1 MQTYLLF
8 EIANSCAGSSKLIE
22 KLIDSLPQED
32 NFGINPHTHF
42 RYSSKS
48 QKLKQVKVSVGVK
61 FQVYKYN
68 EIALSDYEWY
78 PVYKQTFINAQNW
91 KKIFA
96 HAKSKG
102 FDIWIDVFDLYSV
115 EVIKYN
121 LPLVTGIKLQSSV
134 LNNLKVLTALSE
146 VIKNG
151 KITVMLNVAGRDL
164 SNIKELLKDIRSN
177 YFDNK
182 IILQAGFQ
190 GYPTDKEDLTVSKVR
205 ILKSE
210 FPSTIISYADHVDGS
225 SPLAFDIPV
234 FAVLAGAE
242 HIEKH
247 VCLDRKN
254 TKYDFQSAIEPYECD
269 LLIYKLNEAEKILGT
284 KFIPDKEANYL
295 KTTIEKPIASV
306 HLRAGDIINFKN
318 FDFRRT
324 GQEGLTVAEIKEY
337 MEKRYV
343 LKNDIKPGKP
353 ITKNDLKKARVG
365 VIIACRMKSTRLKH
379 KAILPIQ
386 GLASIERCILNA
398 KKIKSADEI
407 ILATSTLEEDQIL
420 KKYALKHRIRFFAGD
435 PEDVILRYLGVAEKY
450 NLDVT
455 IRVTGDCPIVS
466 YEMAKFL
473 LKRHFEKG
481 NDYTGPKEYCTGQNS
496 EIYSVN
502 TLKRIIKY
510 LGDARHSEYM
520 TWYMLTNK
528 DIFQVDMAEL
538 PKEWIRAYRLTL
550 DVQEDLDMFNAL
562 FEKLGKKEVSI
573 KNVFGVID
581 KNPWIHELNDAMVLK
596 YKSDKKLIDM
606 LNKETRINPPKIKK

>member
-1 MQTYLLF
+1 MRTYLLF

-22 KLIDSLPQED
+22 KLIDSLPQEK
-32 NFGINPHTHF
+32 NTGT
-42 RYSSKS
+42 
-48 QKLKQVKVSVGVK
+48 K

-78 PVYKQTFINAQNW
+78 TVYKQTFINAQDW
-91 KKIFA
+91 KKIFT
-96 HAKSKG
+96 HTKEKG
-102 FDIWIDVFDLYSV
+102 FGVWIDVFDLYSV
-115 EVIKYN
+115 KVLKDN

-146 VIKNG
+146 VIKSG
-151 KITVMLNVAGRDL
+151 KIKVMLNVAGRDL
-164 SNIKELLKDIRSN
+164 SNIKELLKDIKLN
-177 YFDNK
+177 YFDNE

-190 GYPTDKEDLTVSKVR
+190 GYPTDKEDLTVSKVQ

-210 FPSTIISYADHVDGS
+210 FPNTTISYADHVDGS

-234 FAVLAGAE
+234 FAVLAGAG

-247 VCLDRKN
+247 VCLDRKK
-254 TKYDFQSAIEPYECD
+254 TKYDFQSAIEPYECAN
-269 LLIYKLNEAEKILGT
+269 LLYKIRECEKILGT

-295 KTTIEKPIASV
+295 KTTIEKPIASSND
-306 HLRAGDIINFKN
+306 LRANDVINFKN

-324 GQEGLTVAEIKEY
+324 GQDGLTVAEIKDL
-337 MEKRYV
+337 MQKRYV
-343 LKNDIKPGKP
+343 LSKDIKPGKT
-353 ITKNDLKKARVG
+353 ITKNDLKKARIG

-407 ILATSTLEEDQIL
+407 ILATSTLEEDQVL
-420 KKYALKHRIRFFAGD
+420 KKYALKHKIHFFAGD
-435 PEDVILRYLGVAEKY
+435 PEDVILRYLGAANKY
-450 NLDVT
+450 KLDIA

-466 YEMAKFL
+466 YEMAEFL
-473 LKRHFEKG
+473 LQRHFEKG
-481 NDYTGPKEYCTGQNS
+481 NDYTGPKDYCTGQNS

-502 TLKRIIKY
+502 TLKRVIEY

-520 TWYMLTNK
+520 TWYMLTNT

-538 PKEWIRAYRLTL
+538 PKEWIRTYRLTL
-550 DVQEDLDMFNAL
+550 DVQQDLDMFNAL
-562 FEKLGKKEVSI
+562 FEKLGKKEISI
-573 KNVFGVID
+573 KNIFGVID

-606 LNKETRINPPKIKK
+606 LNKETRIKLPK

>member
-1 MQTYLLF
+1 MKTYLLF
-8 EIANSCAGSSKLIE
+8 EIANSCAGSSKLIQ
-22 KLIDSLPQED
+22 KLIDSLPQEK
-32 NFGINPHTHF
+32 NSGI
-42 RYSSKS
+42 
-48 QKLKQVKVSVGVK
+48 K
-61 FQVYKYN
+61 FQVYKYD

-91 KKIFA
+91 EKIFI
-96 HAKSKG
+96 HAKSKS

-115 EVIKYN
+115 EVLKNN

-146 VIKNG
+146 TIKSS
-151 KITVMLNVAGRDL
+151 KVKVMLNVAGRDL
-164 SNIKELLKDIRSN
+164 PNIKEMLKDIKSN
-177 YFDNK
+177 YFDNE
-182 IILQAGFQ
+182 IILQTGFQ
-190 GYPTDKEDLTVSKVR
+190 GYPTDKEDLTISKVQ

-210 FPSTIISYADHVDGS
+210 FPNTTISYADHVDGS

-234 FAVLAGAE
+234 FAVLAGAG
-242 HIEKH
+242 HVEKH

-295 KTTIEKPIASV
+295 KTTIEKPISSV
-306 HLRAGDIINFKN
+306 SMRTGDIINFKN
-318 FDFRRT
+318 FNFRRT
-324 GQEGLTVAEIKEY
+324 GQNGLTVAEIKDL
-337 MEKRYV
+337 MQKRYV
-343 LKNDIKPGKP
+343 LAKDIKPGKT
-353 ITKNDLKKARVG
+353 ITKSDLKKARVG

-407 ILATSTLEEDQIL
+407 ILATSTLPEDQVL
-420 KKYALKHRIRFFAGD
+420 KKYALRHKIHFFVGD
-435 PEDVILRYLGVAEKY
+435 PEDVIMRYLGAADKY
-450 NLDVT
+450 KLDIT

-466 YEMAKFL
+466 YEMAEFL
-473 LKRHFEKG
+473 LQRHFEQG

-502 TLKRIIKY
+502 TLKRVIEY

-538 PKEWIRAYRLTL
+538 PKEWIRTYRLTL

-573 KNVFGVID
+573 KNVFNVVD
-581 KNPWIHELNDAMVLK
+581 KNPWIHELNDAMILK
-596 YKSDKKLIDM
+596 YKSDKKLMDI
-606 LNKETRINPPKIKK
+606 LNKETKITLSKLKK

>member
-1 MQTYLLF
+1 MKTYLLF
-8 EIANSCAGSSKLIE
+8 EIANSCAGSSKSIQ

-32 NFGINPHTHF
+32 NFGI
-42 RYSSKS
+42 
-48 QKLKQVKVSVGVK
+48 K
-61 FQVYKYN
+61 FQVYKYD

-91 KKIFA
+91 KKIFT

-115 EVIKYN
+115 EVLKSN
-121 LPLVTGIKLQSSV
+121 LNLVTGIKLQSSV

-146 VIKNG
+146 TIRGG
-151 KITVMLNVAGRDL
+151 KVKVMLNVAGRDL
-164 SNIKELLKDIRSN
+164 SNIRELLADIKSN
-177 YFDNK
+177 YFDNE

-190 GYPTDKEDLTVSKVR
+190 GYPTDKEDLTVSKIG

-210 FPSTIISYADHVDGS
+210 FPETTISYADHVDGS

-254 TKYDFQSAIEPYECD
+254 TKYDFQSAIEPYECE
-269 LLIYKLNEAEKILGT
+269 LLIYKINEAEKILGT
-284 KFIPDKEANYL
+284 KLIPDKEANYL
-295 KTTIEKPIASV
+295 KTTIEKPITSV
-306 HLRAGDIINFKN
+306 PAKSSDVINFKN

-324 GQEGLTVAEIKEY
+324 GQEGLAVAEIKDF
-337 MEKRYV
+337 MKKRYV
-343 LKNDIKPGKP
+343 LAKDIKPGKT

-407 ILATSTLEEDQIL
+407 ILATSTLPDDQIL
-420 KKYALKHRIRFFAGD
+420 KKFALKHKIRFFAGD

-450 NLDVT
+450 KLDIT

-466 YEMAKFL
+466 YEMAEFL
-473 LKRHFEKG
+473 LQRHFEKA
-481 NDYTGPKEYCTGQNS
+481 NDTPAPKSIAQAKT
-496 EIYSVN
+496 
-502 TLKRIIKY
+502 
-510 LGDARHSEYM
+510 ARFTM
-520 TWYMLTNK
+520 
-528 DIFQVDMAEL
+528 
-538 PKEWIRAYRLTL
+538 
-550 DVQEDLDMFNAL
+550 
-562 FEKLGKKEVSI
+562 
-573 KNVFGVID
+573 
-581 KNPWIHELNDAMVLK
+581 
-596 YKSDKKLIDM
+596 
-606 LNKETRINPPKIKK
+606 

>member
-1 MQTYLLF
+1 MKTYLLF
-8 EIANSCAGSSKLIE
+8 EIANSCAGSSKLIQ
-22 KLIDSLPQED
+22 KLIDSLPQEK
-32 NFGINPHTHF
+32 NSGI
-42 RYSSKS
+42 
-48 QKLKQVKVSVGVK
+48 K
-61 FQVYKYN
+61 FQVYKYD

-91 KKIFA
+91 EKIFI
-96 HAKSKG
+96 HAKSKS

-115 EVIKYN
+115 EVLKNN

-146 VIKNG
+146 TIKSS
-151 KITVMLNVAGRDL
+151 KVKVMLNVAGRDL
-164 SNIKELLKDIRSN
+164 PNIKEMLKDIKSN
-177 YFDNK
+177 YFDNE
-182 IILQAGFQ
+182 IILQTGFQ
-190 GYPTDKEDLTVSKVR
+190 GYPTDKEDLTISKVQ

-210 FPSTIISYADHVDGS
+210 FPNTTISYADHVDGS

-234 FAVLAGAE
+234 FAVLAGAG
-242 HIEKH
+242 HVEKH

-295 KTTIEKPIASV
+295 KTTIEKPISSV
-306 HLRAGDIINFKN
+306 SMRTGDIINFKN
-318 FDFRRT
+318 FNFRRT
-324 GQEGLTVAEIKEY
+324 GQNGLTVAEIKDL
-337 MEKRYV
+337 MQKRYV
-343 LKNDIKPGKP
+343 LAKDIKPGKT
-353 ITKNDLKKARVG
+353 ITKSDLKKARVG

-407 ILATSTLEEDQIL
+407 ILATSTLPEDQVL
-420 KKYALKHRIRFFAGD
+420 KKYALKHKIHFFAGD
-435 PEDVILRYLGVAEKY
+435 PEDVIMRYLGAADKY
-450 NLDVT
+450 KLDIT

-466 YEMAKFL
+466 YEMAEFL
-473 LKRHFEKG
+473 LQRHFEQG

-502 TLKRIIKY
+502 TLKRVIEY

-538 PKEWIRAYRLTL
+538 PKEWIRTYRLTL

-573 KNVFGVID
+573 KNVFNVVD
-581 KNPWIHELNDAMVLK
+581 KNPWIHELNDAMILK
-596 YKSDKKLIDM
+596 YKSDKKLMDI
-606 LNKETRINPPKIKK
+606 LNKETKITLSKLKK